1 MVPRKAAGLGAPRAV
16 SAEIARRKRGEN
28 ASARPSRASRSR
40 DVDEHARRARIPRRL
55 KSVSGGISSP
65 EHLRL
70 WFCHGTSGS
79 VWGSPPQPGGY
90 RRPVT
95 RRERENRARGEWQT
109 YREITRAGAKRAGV
123 ESLEHRRREGRI
135 GVRINPS
142 GHSPTTNEMRERV
155 GRDRDVSSASIDR
168 GSPRKSTIG
177 RQTNRQSPRASAAAA
192 RRAFNEPSHRRR

>member
-28 ASARPSRASRSR
+28 ASMRPSRASRSR

-65 EHLRL
+65 EHLPEHLRL

-79 VWGSPPQPGGY
+79 VWGSAPQPGGY

-95 RRERENRARGEWQT
+95 RRERENRARGGWQT

-168 GSPRKSTIG
+168 GSPRKSTFG
-177 RQTNRQSPRASAAAA
+177 R
-192 RRAFNEPSHRRR
+192 

>member
-65 EHLRL
+65 EHPALVLSRDK
-70 WFCHGTSGS
+70 WQRVGKR
-79 VWGSPPQPGGY
+79 PPQPGGY

-95 RRERENRARGEWQT
+95 RRERENRARGGWQT

-135 GVRINPS
+135 GVMINPS

-168 GSPRKSTIG
+168 GSPRKSTFG
-177 RQTNRQSPRASAAAA
+177 R
-192 RRAFNEPSHRRR
+192 

>member
-28 ASARPSRASRSR
+28 ASTRPSRASRSR
-40 DVDEHARRARIPRRL
+40 DVDEHARCARIPRRL

-65 EHLRL
+65 N
-70 WFCHGTSGS
+70 TSGS
-79 VWGSPPQPGGY
+79 GFVTGQVAACGEAPPRPGGY

-95 RRERENRARGEWQT
+95 RRERENRARGGWQT

-168 GSPRKSTIG
+168 GSPRKSTFG
-177 RQTNRQSPRASAAAA
+177 R
-192 RRAFNEPSHRRR
+192 

>member
-28 ASARPSRASRSR
+28 ASTRPSRASRSR